1 MHSDK
6 LQPFVALVK
15 NA

>member
-6 LQPFVALVK
+6 LTGAWY
-15 NA
+15 

>member
-6 LQPFVALVK
+6 I
-15 NA
+15 

>member
-6 LQPFVALVK
+6 IVMYDYDS
-15 NA
+15 